1 MSLQS
6 KQTTV
11 PDLPKYHKYNND
23 FINDPNSMKFVF
35 ATQEDVMWNAVDISI
50 DGWTG
55 NQPVSHSKKK
65 TRSLRVQ
72 YQNSKNNTRERPIPK
87 TKKKKYKT
95 KPKNHSKIAKMKDSK
110 DKFGLN

>member
-1 MSLQS
+1 MSVQS
-6 KQTTV
+6 KQTSI
-11 PDLPKYHKYNND
+11 PDLPKYHKFDDD
-23 FINDPNSMKFVF
+23 FINDPNSMKFQFTSV
-35 ATQEDVMWNAVDISI
+35 EDVLWNNVDISI

-65 TRSLRVQ
+65 TRSMRVQ
-72 YQNSKNNTRERPIPK
+72 YQNSTNNTRERPIPK